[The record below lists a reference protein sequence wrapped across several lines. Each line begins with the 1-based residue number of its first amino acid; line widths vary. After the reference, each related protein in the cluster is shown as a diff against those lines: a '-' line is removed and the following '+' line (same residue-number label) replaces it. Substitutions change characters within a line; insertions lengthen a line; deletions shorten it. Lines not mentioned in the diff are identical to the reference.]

1 LRLCVKFFN
10 TKTKEGT
17 IMEFYDVL
25 KNRRSV
31 RSYKADPIPQKS
43 LDKIAEA
50 VQAAPSACNKQPWN
64 FRIVLN
70 EELKAKICKCY
81 QADWL
86 KEAPA
91 IIVALGNSEECWK
104 RLDGTPITDIDMGIA
119 MEHVVLAASAE
130 GLSTCWI
137 CAYEITAI
145 NKALNIMKPWSVL
158 AISPLGFSE
167 ATPEMPKRKPI
178 EEVFQIIE

>member
-1 LRLCVKFFN
+1 
-10 TKTKEGT
+10 
-17 IMEFYDVL
+17 MEFYEVL
-25 KNRRSV
+25 KSRRSI
-31 RSYKADPIPQKS
+31 RSYKSDSIPQES

-50 VQAAPSACNKQPWN
+50 LSDAPSACNKQPWN

-70 EELKAKICKCY
+70 EELKAKICECY

-91 IIVALGNSEECWK
+91 IIVALGNSEDCWK
-104 RLDGTPITDIDMGIA
+104 RLEGTPITDMDMGIA
-119 MEHVVLAASAE
+119 MEHIVLAASAE

-137 CAYEITAI
+137 CAYKTSEM
-145 NKALNIMKPWSVL
+145 NKTLNIIAPWSAL
-158 AISPLGFSE
+158 AISPLGYSD

-178 EEVFQIIE
+178 EEVFQIIK